1 MKKVNYFMQTDYPN
15 QGIWIYEVG
24 LSPSKKFV
32 FVYFNESLLKL
43 MINNFYIVSKI
54 LFCLEILT
62 FLS

>member
-1 MKKVNYFMQTDYPN
+1 MQTDYPN

>member
-1 MKKVNYFMQTDYPN
+1 MQIDHPN

-32 FVYFNESLLKL
+32 FVYLNESPLKL
-43 MINNFYIVSKI
+43 MINDFYIVSKI
-54 LFCLEILT
+54 LFCLEVFT